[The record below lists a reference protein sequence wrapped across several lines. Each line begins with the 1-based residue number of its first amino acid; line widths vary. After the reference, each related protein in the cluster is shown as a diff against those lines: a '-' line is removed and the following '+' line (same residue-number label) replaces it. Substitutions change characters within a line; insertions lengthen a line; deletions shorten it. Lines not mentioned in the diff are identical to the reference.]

1 MSDFNPSS
9 LAPADP
15 SLLSADPGAVP
26 HLLRRA
32 GFMPSLSELTSARS
46 AGVPALVDS
55 LLAAPAESDRAAEL
69 DRLGE
74 SIAARNDIA
83 ALRAWWFSRLRH
95 TARPLQARLAL
106 FWHNHFATSNAKI
119 QSAPLM
125 LRQLRTIESL
135 APAPFA
141 HLLLALCK
149 DPAMLLWLDGNANAK
164 GRPNENFARE
174 LFELF
179 TLGPGN
185 YTETDIREAARAY
198 TGWHTR
204 AGRFH
209 FSSVDHDSTGKT
221 ILGQSGNFTGDD
233 VIRIALAQPACARF
247 LAAKLL
253 HEFLTPSPSEDLLN
267 AAADSLR
274 NSNYHLS
281 AFLRTLFLSQAFF
294 APQYRGSRIK
304 SPVEFV
310 VGLVRSLE
318 VAAPASTLAD
328 AASQMGQRLFEPPS
342 VKGWDGHRTW
352 LNSATL
358 LVRLNA
364 LDTVLSAQPEG
375 DIRFN
380 PAGLLAAGS
389 SAGLSPSALAQH
401 LADTGCPSSSDP
413 PPSDASSVP
422 LDAFLSSLRTRLF
435 AAEYQMC

>member
-1 MSDFNPSS
+1 MSAFNPAS

-15 SLLSADPGAVP
+15 ALLSADPGALP

-32 GFMPSLSELTSARS
+32 GFMPSLAELTSARS
-46 AGVPALVDS
+46 ADVSALVDS
-55 LLAAPAESDRAAEL
+55 LLAPSAESDRASEM

-95 TARPLQARLAL
+95 TARPLHARLAL
-106 FWHNHFATSNAKI
+106 FWHNHFATSNTKI

-125 LRQLRTIESL
+125 LRQLRTLESL
-135 APAPFA
+135 ALAPFA
-141 HLLLALCK
+141 DLLLALSK

-209 FSSVDHDSTGKT
+209 FSPMDHDSAGKT

-233 VIRIALAQPACARF
+233 VIRIALAQPACARY

-253 HEFLTPSPSEDLLN
+253 REFLTPSPSQELLD
-267 AAADSLR
+267 AAADALR
-274 NSNYHLS
+274 NSNYHFS
-281 AFLRTLFLSQAFF
+281 SFLRTLFLSQAFF

-304 SPVEFV
+304 SPVEFII
-310 VGLVRSLE
+310 GLARSLE

-364 LDTVLSAQPEG
+364 LDTVLSAQPDGE
-375 DIRFN
+375 IRFN

-389 SAGLSPSALAQH
+389 AAALSPSALAQR
-401 LADTGCPSSSDP
+401 LSDTGCPSPSELSS
-413 PPSDASSVP
+413 SEAISAP
-422 LDAFLSSLRTRLF
+422 LDAFLSSLRVRLF